1 MGVVDRFLLWA
12 TYLALAFGRVKGG
25 ASVGRAPSL
34 AVQFNQEPSTMDQEF
49 QGLAG
54 GWVGGTALRGC
65 RRLK

>member
-25 ASVGRAPSL
+25 ASGGRASSL
-34 AVQFNQEPSTMDQEF
+34 TVQFNQEPSTMDQEF

-54 GWVGGTALRGC
+54 GGVGGHGP
-65 RRLK
+65 KGV